1 MLHLSSLRATLT
13 LLSCSPHFRSTCS
26 HLSTW
31 TNSYIQPLIASTQL
45 RPSYS
50 PDSELEV
57 RDATA
62 KKQKKHVSWLVVE
75 TEKNRYRLDRCL
87 FLKKGRQLLA
97 SKWNIHTQRRQKH
110 SFEQK
115 ILQYF
120 LVKHCDQNKPFFN
133 FGGANIEIRQR
144 AYQLLDILSIFIV
157 GTLFSIL
164 PVRFGVAWPLAEI
177 EDFASSN

>member
-110 SFEQK
+110 SFNTLQLRTEWNK
-115 ILQYF
+115 KYYNIFWSSIATKTNLFLIL
-120 LVKHCDQNKPFFN
+120 VVP
-133 FGGANIEIRQR
+133 
-144 AYQLLDILSIFIV
+144 
-157 GTLFSIL
+157 TLKYGS
-164 PVRFGVAWPLAEI
+164 AHT
-177 EDFASSN
+177 NC

>member
-1 MLHLSSLRATLT
+1 MQPSIDLNQFLYTTVNRLHPIKT
-13 LLSCSPHFRSTCS
+13 LLLTRQRAWGPRC
-26 HLSTW
+26 
-31 TNSYIQPLIASTQL
+31 NS
-45 RPSYS
+45 
-50 PDSELEV
+50 
-57 RDATA
+57 
-62 KKQKKHVSWLVVE
+62 KKTKKKHVSWLVVE

>member
-1 MLHLSSLRATLT
+1 M
-13 LLSCSPHFRSTCS
+13 
-26 HLSTW
+26 
-31 TNSYIQPLIASTQL
+31 
-45 RPSYS
+45 
-50 PDSELEV
+50 
-57 RDATA
+57 
-62 KKQKKHVSWLVVE
+62 
-75 TEKNRYRLDRCL
+75 
-87 FLKKGRQLLA
+87 
-97 SKWNIHTQRRQKH
+97 
-110 SFEQK
+110 EQK

-120 LVKHCDQNKPFFN
+120 LVKHCDQNKLFFN